1 MVPQRLYPDS
11 IKRLTALRVM
21 VLAVEVLAL
30 AVAVRTLG
38 ARFPSAPVVFIL
50 AAQALLASLLAW
62 RMRGSEGIE
71 AAEVFSHLLAD
82 AVAIATLVY
91 FTGGYANPFI
101 SLLLLPLIQAAVLL
115 RTRDAWLMAGVAAVA
130 YTILMREYRP
140 LVLSVSPE
148 AAVNLHLAG
157 MWLNFLLTAALVAA
171 FMGRLADA
179 LRIREATLAS
189 EREVRLRDERLFALG
204 LQAASAAHE
213 LATPLTSIRLT
224 LDNLKHDYAG
234 DDELG
239 QPLALF
245 DSQLARMERVLG
257 QLRDA
262 ARGRGMRQGPLIPA
276 DQWLARIVEHWG
288 LMRPE
293 ANVQLRLPDGLPQC
307 RADPAVESVILTLLN
322 NAWEASRGDLGLA
335 AGCDR
340 KQLWVE
346 VTDSGAGL
354 AVGKPP
360 GWGVGLD
367 LARAGL
373 ARLGGRLELLD
384 VHSGGTQARIIL
396 PMEDKEP

>member
-1 MVPQRLYPDS
+1 M
-11 IKRLTALRVM
+11 
-21 VLAVEVLAL
+21 
-30 AVAVRTLG
+30 
-38 ARFPSAPVVFIL
+38 
-50 AAQALLASLLAW
+50 
-62 RMRGSEGIE
+62 
-71 AAEVFSHLLAD
+71 
-82 AVAIATLVY
+82 
-91 FTGGYANPFI
+91 
-101 SLLLLPLIQAAVLL
+101 LPLIQAAVLL